1 MIRVQKL
8 AVLAALVA
16 ASLAVHA
23 YAAEGEW
30 GTLKGKFVFD
40 GAPPAPKK
48 LDVAKEAFCTKCN
61 VVAEDVVVDPA
72 NKGVANVVV
81 FLKTKKGEKIKIHPD
96 YEKPEVKNAELVIDN
111 KGCRFEPHVA
121 IARVGQQVIVKNSD
135 PVSHNSNIASVTGQN
150 PAFNQIIPTDGTAK
164 YTFKA
169 AENFPVTV
177 SCNIHPWMKGYVI
190 VRDDPYAVASSADGS
205 FEIKNLPVGDYEFQV
220 RHDSGY
226 ITKATVGGKAV
237 EWKKGVA
244 KFSVK
249 PGDNDLGEIKVK
261 F

>member
-1 MIRVQKL
+1 VIHIRKI
-8 AVLAALVA
+8 AVVAAALVA
-16 ASLAVHA
+16 SLGVHA
-23 YAAEGEW
+23 YAADGEW

-48 LDVAKEAFCTKCN
+48 LDVSKEAHCVKCN
-61 VVAEDVVVDPA
+61 VVGEELVVDPS

-81 FLKTKKGEKIKIHPD
+81 FLKTKKGEKVKIHPD
-96 YEKPEVKNAELVIDN
+96 YEKPEVKDAELVIDN
-111 KGCRFEPHVA
+111 NGCRFEPHVA
-121 IARVGQQVIVKNSD
+121 IARVGQPVIVKNSD

-150 PAFNQIIPTDGTAK
+150 PAFNQIIPTAGTAK

-177 SCNIHPWMKGYVI
+177 SCNIHPWMKSYVI
-190 VRDDPYAVASSADGS
+190 VREDPYAAVSAKDGT
-205 FEIKNLPVGDYEFQV
+205 FEIKNLPVGDYTFQV

-226 ITKATVGGKAV
+226 VTKATVDGKAA
-237 EWKKGVA
+237 EWKKGEA
-244 KFSVK
+244 KFSIK

>member
-1 MIRVQKL
+1 MIRVQKFVVMA
-8 AVLAALVA
+8 AVVV
-16 ASLAVHA
+16 STLAVHA

-30 GTLKGKFVFD
+30 GTLKGRFVFD
-40 GAPPAPKK
+40 GAPPVPKK
-48 LDVAKEAFCTKCN
+48 LDVSKEAFCTKCD
-61 VVAEDVVVDPA
+61 VVGEELVVDPS

-96 YEKPEVKNAELVIDN
+96 FEKPEVKNAELLIDN

-121 IARVGQQVIVKNSD
+121 IARVGQPVVVKNSD
-135 PVSHNSNIASVTGQN
+135 PVSHNSNIASVTRQN
-150 PAFNQIIPTDGTAK
+150 PAFNQIIPAEGTAK

-177 SCNIHPWMKGYVI
+177 SCNIHPWMKSYVI
-190 VRDDPYAVASSADGS
+190 VRDDPYAAASATDGS
-205 FEIKNLPVGDYEFQV
+205 FEIKNLPVGDYVFQV

-226 ITKATVGGKAV
+226 VTKATVGGKAV
-237 EWKKGVA
+237 EWKKGEA